1 MIRKH
6 AGGILEKPQLINF
19 IAKVLEDSGFK
30 VYKNFK
36 TSQRVIDIYAVLP
49 TTIGDFGVVLA
60 CNNYDKEFE
69 VGIDLLKEMED
80 AGDSLKASKVAVV
93 TSAYFDNQA
102 TNYALRKNIK
112 LVDRDNLLELAKKY
126 QDNSQQTTL
135 DSNDY
140 STGDVDYIEEE
151 YPEYTYDAS
160 DMEYLMRRR
169 DENPVVYKN
178 TLYPQVEE
186 YNSSSNN
193 FLTSLLNRRKKKQQH
208 NSLYPTNT
216 NLYNYNY
223 YSKPSWFDRLQ
234 PILSNAF
241 VTIALV
247 VIVSYLLSFLFGNIM
262 KINYGVSGLI
272 EMVVAL
278 LLSYGLTFVFAD
290 RSRFF
295 ITRGTVIF
303 FISLIILI
311 ILIFV

>member
-1 MIRKH
+1 M
-6 AGGILEKPQLINF
+6 EKAQLINF

-49 TTIGDFGVVLA
+49 TTMGDFGVVMA

-80 AGDSLKASKVAVV
+80 AAESLKASKAAVV

-112 LVDRDNLLELAKKY
+112 LVDRDNLTELAKKY

-135 DSNDY
+135 DSDY
-140 STGDVDYIEEE
+140 SSGDVSYVEEE

-160 DMEYLMRRR
+160 DMDYLMRRR
-169 DENPVVYKN
+169 DNNPIIYKN
-178 TLYPQVEE
+178 SLYPQTDE
-186 YNSSSNN
+186 YRNTSNN
-193 FLTSLLNRRKKKQQH
+193 FLSSLLNRRKKSQ
-208 NSLYPTNT
+208 NNGLYPA
-216 NLYNYNY
+216 NLYNYDYNRG
-223 YSKPSWFDRLQ
+223 PSWFDRLQ
-234 PILSNAF
+234 PILSNPF
-241 VTIALV
+241 VTIFLV
-247 VIVSYLLSFLFGNIM
+247 VAVSYLLSFILGKLL
-262 KINYGVSGLI
+262 KINSGIAGLI

-278 LLSYGLTFVFAD
+278 LLSYGLTYMFAD

>member
-1 MIRKH
+1 M
-6 AGGILEKPQLINF
+6 EKPQLINF

-80 AGDSLKASKVAVV
+80 AAESLKASKVAVV
-93 TSAYFDNQA
+93 TSAIVTSAYFNNQA

-112 LVDRDNLLELAKKY
+112 LVDRDNLTELAKKY
-126 QDNSQQTTL
+126 QNDTQQTTL
-135 DSNDY
+135 DSSDY
-140 STGDVDYIEEE
+140 STGDVSYVEDE

-160 DMEYLMRRR
+160 DMDYIMRRR
-169 DENPVVYKN
+169 DENPIVYKN

-186 YNSSSNN
+186 YNSSKSR
-193 FLTSLLNRRKKKQQH
+193 FSFLNRRKKQQ
-208 NSLYPTNT
+208 NGRLYPADLYNR
-216 NLYNYNY
+216 NYNYN
-223 YSKPSWFDRLQ
+223 SGPSWFDRLQ
-234 PILSNAF
+234 PILSNPI
-241 VTIALV
+241 VTIILV
-247 VIVSYLLSFLFGNIM
+247 VAISYLLSYLFGNIL
-262 KINYGVSGLI
+262 KIDYGISGLI
-272 EMVVAL
+272 EMIVAL
-278 LLSYGLTFVFAD
+278 ALSYGLTFMFVD

-295 ITRGTVIF
+295 ITRGTIIF

>member
-1 MIRKH
+1 M
-6 AGGILEKPQLINF
+6 EKPQLINF

-49 TTIGDFGVVLA
+49 TTIGDFGVVMA

-69 VGIDLLKEMED
+69 VGIDVLKEMED
-80 AGDSLKASKVAVV
+80 AAESLKASKVAVV
-93 TSAYFDNQA
+93 TSAYFNSQA

-112 LVDRDNLLELAKKY
+112 LVDRDKLTELAKRY

-135 DSNDY
+135 DSDY
-140 STGDVDYIEEE
+140 STGDVSYVEED

-160 DMEYLMRRR
+160 DMEYIMRRR

-186 YNSSSNN
+186 YNSRKSPFSFLDKYRNRQRNN
-193 FLTSLLNRRKKKQQH
+193 SYPAD
-208 NSLYPTNT
+208 LYG
-216 NLYNYNY
+216 YNY
-223 YSKPSWFDRLQ
+223 SSGPTWFDRLQ
-234 PILSNAF
+234 PILSNPF

-247 VIVSYLLSFLFGNIM
+247 VIISYLLSYLFGNVL
-262 KINYGVSGLI
+262 KIDYGISGLI
-272 EMVVAL
+272 EMIVAL
-278 LLSYGLTFVFAD
+278 LLSYGLTFIFAD

-311 ILIFV
+311 ILIFI

>member
-1 MIRKH
+1 M
-6 AGGILEKPQLINF
+6 INF

-49 TTIGDFGVVLA
+49 TTIGDFGVVMA

-80 AGDSLKASKVAVV
+80 AAESLKASKVAVV
-93 TSAYFDNQA
+93 TSAYFNNQA

-112 LVDRDNLLELAKKY
+112 LVDRDNLTELAKRY

-135 DSNDY
+135 DSDY
-140 STGDVDYIEEE
+140 STGDVSYVEDD

-160 DMEYLMRRR
+160 DMEYIMRRR

-186 YNSSSNN
+186 YNSNKSPFS
-193 FLTSLLNRRKKKQQH
+193 FLNKRRNKRI
-208 NSLYPTNT
+208 NSLYPAD
-216 NLYNYNY
+216 LYDYG
-223 YSKPSWFDRLQ
+223 YSSGPSWFDRLQ
-234 PILSNAF
+234 PILSNPF

-247 VIVSYLLSFLFGNIM
+247 VIVSYLLSYLFGNVL
-262 KINYGVSGLI
+262 KIDYGISGLI

-278 LLSYGLTFVFAD
+278 LLSYGLTFIFAD

-311 ILIFV
+311 ILIFI

>member
-1 MIRKH
+1 M
-6 AGGILEKPQLINF
+6 EKPQLINF

-49 TTIGDFGVVLA
+49 TTIGDFGVVMA

-80 AGDSLKASKVAVV
+80 AANSLKASKVAVV
-93 TSAYFDNQA
+93 TSAYFNNQA

-140 STGDVDYIEEE
+140 STGDVDYITEE

-160 DMEYLMRRR
+160 DMEYIMRRR
-169 DENPVVYKN
+169 DENPIYRN
-178 TLYPQVEE
+178 SLYPQVEE
-186 YNSSSNN
+186 RRSANN
-193 FLTSLLNRRKKKQQH
+193 FLTSILNRRKQT
-208 NSLYPTNT
+208 NNGLYPTD
-216 NLYNYNY
+216 LYNRDYNY
-223 YSKPSWFDRLQ
+223 VQPPLFDRLQ

-247 VIVSYLLSFLFGNIM
+247 VIVSYLLAFLFGTVL
-262 KINYGVSGLI
+262 KIDYGISGLI
-272 EMVVAL
+272 EMVVAFI
-278 LLSYGLTFVFAD
+278 LSYGLTFIFAD

-311 ILIFV
+311 ILIFI

>member
-1 MIRKH
+1 
-6 AGGILEKPQLINF
+6 LEKPQLINF

-49 TTIGDFGVVLA
+49 TTIGDFGVVMA

-80 AGDSLKASKVAVV
+80 AAASLKASKVAVV

-112 LVDRDNLLELAKKY
+112 LVDRDNLTELAKKY
-126 QDNSQQTTL
+126 QTNTQQTTL
-135 DSNDY
+135 DSDY
-140 STGDVDYIEEE
+140 STGEVSYIEEE
-151 YPEYTYDAS
+151 YPEYNYDSS
-160 DMEYLMRRR
+160 DMDYLMRQR

-186 YNSSSNN
+186 YNNSNSSPFS
-193 FLTSLLNRRKKKQQH
+193 FLKRRKNKQTR
-208 NSLYPTNT
+208 SLYPTD
-216 NLYNYNY
+216 LYNYG
-223 YSKPSWFDRLQ
+223 YSSGPSWFDRLQ
-234 PILSNAF
+234 PILGNPI
-241 VTIALV
+241 VTIFLV
-247 VIVSYLLSFLFGNIM
+247 VVISYLLSYIFGNLM
-262 KINYGVSGLI
+262 KIDYGISGLI

-278 LLSYGLTFVFAD
+278 LLSYGLTFAFVD

-295 ITRGTVIF
+295 ITRGTIIF

>member
-1 MIRKH
+1 M
-6 AGGILEKPQLINF
+6 EKPQLINF
-19 IAKVLEDSGFK
+19 IAKVMEDSGFK

-36 TSQRVIDIYAVLP
+36 TSQKVIDIYAVLP
-49 TTIGDFGVVLA
+49 TTIGDFGVVMA

-69 VGIDLLKEMED
+69 VGIDLLREMED
-80 AGDSLKASKVAVV
+80 VAESLKASKVAVV
-93 TSAYFDNQA
+93 TSAYFNNQA

-112 LVDRDNLLELAKKY
+112 LVDRDNLVELAKKY

-135 DSNDY
+135 DSDY
-140 STGDVDYIEEE
+140 SSGEVSYIEEE

-160 DMEYLMRRR
+160 DMEYIMRRR

-186 YNSSSNN
+186 YNNFSNN
-193 FLTSLLNRRKKKQQH
+193 FLTSILNRRKRNQ
-208 NSLYPTNT
+208 NNGLYPA
-216 NLYNYNY
+216 NLYDYG
-223 YSKPSWFDRLQ
+223 YSSGPSWFDRLQ

-247 VIVSYLLSFLFGNIM
+247 VIVSYLLSFIFGNLL
-262 KINYGVSGLI
+262 KIDYGISGLI
-272 EMVVAL
+272 EMIVAL
-278 LLSYGLTFVFAD
+278 ALSYGLTFIFAD